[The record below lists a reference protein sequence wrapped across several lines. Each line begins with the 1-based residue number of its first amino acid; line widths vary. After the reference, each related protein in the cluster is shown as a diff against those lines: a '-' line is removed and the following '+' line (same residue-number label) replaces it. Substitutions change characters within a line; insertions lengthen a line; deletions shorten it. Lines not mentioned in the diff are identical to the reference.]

1 LNQLVPLSACA
12 LFVYE
17 KETETLRCRAARGV
31 DSNLLKQLT
40 LRNSAGVN
48 GWVAR
53 HRRPVT
59 NAFARWDLQ
68 LLSADLSS
76 VKLQSAAAWPLV
88 VNERLIGTLG
98 LYHVE
103 PDYYTEERC
112 LPLERAAERIAAVVN
127 NALVFEQTQAESLTD
142 PLTRLPNARQL
153 FSFVHDELARADEQT
168 HPVSLI
174 IFDVDNF
181 KRVNDQYGHDAGN
194 RALCMV
200 ARGLSG
206 AVRSTDLCARYAGD
220 EFVVVLSGS
229 DWAAAESK
237 RVQICRA
244 VEQMAF
250 EVRPGVLTR
259 VSVSSGV
266 ATLSSECRT
275 YDDLLAEADRR
286 MYDDK
291 ARRQALAT
299 A

>member
-1 LNQLVPLSACA
+1 
-12 LFVYE
+12 
-17 KETETLRCRAARGV
+17 
-31 DSNLLKQLT
+31 
-40 LRNSAGVN
+40 
-48 GWVAR
+48 
-53 HRRPVT
+53 VT
-59 NAFARWDLQ
+59 NALARWDLQ
-68 LLSADLSS
+68 MLGTDLSS
-76 VKLQSAAAWPLV
+76 VTLQSAAAWPLV
-88 VNERLIGTLG
+88 VNDRLIGTLG

-103 PDYYTEERC
+103 PNYYTEERC
-112 LPLERAAERIAAVVN
+112 QPLEGAAERIAAVVH

-153 FSFVHDELARADEQT
+153 FTFVHDALARADEQA
-168 HPVSLI
+168 HPVSLM
-174 IFDVDNF
+174 IFDVDHF
-181 KRVNDQYGHDAGN
+181 KQVNDQYGHDAGN

-200 ARGLSG
+200 ARGMLG

-220 EFVVVLSGS
+220 EFVVVLPGS

-237 RVQICRA
+237 RLQISRA

-259 VSVSSGV
+259 VTVSSGV

-275 YDDLLAEADRR
+275 YDDLLAEADRH
-286 MYDDK
+286 MYADK